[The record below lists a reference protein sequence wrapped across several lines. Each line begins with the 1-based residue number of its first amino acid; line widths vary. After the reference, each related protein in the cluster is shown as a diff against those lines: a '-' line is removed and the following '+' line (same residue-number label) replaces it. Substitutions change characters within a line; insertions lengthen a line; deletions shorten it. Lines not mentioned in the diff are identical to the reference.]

1 MTTHIA
7 EIVSIFRSLFERDD
21 PRFVVSGAVP
31 FYFAEFG
38 SGTGRAPW
46 DVKMNSLE
54 FITRRAMT
62 AVTLIPVAGTTIKIR
77 KLREVADALCI
88 DVDDIEIWADP
99 PIELTKSVTASVQC
113 RRIYVLLPLASE
125 DGAQQVTYTRQIV

>member
-31 FYFAEFG
+31 FYFAEHALDFT
-38 SGTGRAPW
+38 SS
-46 DVKMNSLE
+46 MNSLE